1 VEVTEEQGSMES
13 EIMVQNTDFKEIR
26 VTFPYNSSFIKR
38 LKQLMDESGILKK
51 ILLLR
56 LKGQEKT
63 KNYLLF

>member
-1 VEVTEEQGSMES
+1 MES

>member
-1 VEVTEEQGSMES
+1 MEVTEEQGSMES